1 MKNKLSFCAL
11 ALLILG
17 GVSVPAQAGKVY
29 IPLVDRSA
37 AGSTHATEILIANHG
52 AQARRYST
60 TFLAAGTD
68 GTVRGAASPRVAV
81 AAGRTNRLT
90 GSTTSGRFG
99 LLEIDTAPQLL
110 IDARLN
116 NVPASSPASASA
128 SPVPAISSANALAAN
143 TVAHL
148 LGLNRDGGGSTDVG
162 IVNLASQNAQCTIG
176 FIRADGTAIGTA
188 ATVTIVPLSLRHFGD
203 PLGLLGET
211 QAADARAVVTCDR
224 QFFAYAAVFNP
235 ASLDLVFRTPSAIG
249 TSSLGGTAPPPT
261 GGTPVVFTLDGQI
274 HMPTRGNESK
284 DLLVPLDRQLTLKR
298 MIIEWDV
305 TPGPFTPGFQ
315 DRNHSLIWV
324 YRGVY
329 RSNTIANV
337 NCFGPPRS
345 EVKNTTNVDIAPP
358 NLSAKETPMV
368 FQEGVLY
375 RLRYVY
381 DAELR
386 KSTTTVSTGGTV
398 VASMEQ
404 STTGASNS
412 LVVKAPGVNVHFGH
426 TAAQALE
433 GIEFPTYGWRYGNLR
448 VEMVPY

>member
-1 MKNKLSFCAL
+1 MQARFLTCVF
-11 ALLILG
+11 ALLAAA
-17 GVSVPAQAGKVY
+17 SPAFAGKVY
-29 IPLVDRSA
+29 IPLLDRAA
-37 AGSTHATEILIANHG
+37 AGSTHSTEVLIANNG
-52 AQARRYST
+52 AQERRYSA

-68 GTVRGAASPRVAV
+68 GTVRGAPGTRAGV

-90 GSTTSGRFG
+90 GLTTSGRFG
-99 LLEIDTAPQLL
+99 LLEVDGAPQLL

-116 NVPASSPASASA
+116 NAPAGAPASST
-128 SPVPAISSANALAAN
+128 PVPAISSENALAAN
-143 TVAHL
+143 TTAHL
-148 LGLNRDGGGSTDVG
+148 LGLNRSTGGSTDIG
-162 IVNLASQNAQCTIG
+162 IVNLASQNAQCTLG
-176 FIRADGTAIGTA
+176 FVRADGSSIGTS
-188 ATVTIVPLSLRHFGD
+188 ATVVIVPLSLRHFGD

-235 ASLDLVFRTPSAIG
+235 ASQDLVFRTPSAIG
-249 TSSLGGTAPPPT
+249 TSTLGGGTVPPPI

-274 HMPTRGNESK
+274 HMPARGNESK
-284 DLLVPLDRQLTLKR
+284 DLLVPLDRQLSLKR
-298 MIIEWDV
+298 MVIEWDV

-324 YRGVY
+324 YRGIY

-345 EVKNTTNVDIAPP
+345 ELKNTTNVDIAPP
-358 NLSAKETPMV
+358 NLSAKDTPMV

-404 STTGASNS
+404 STTGASNT

-433 GIEFPTYGWRYGNLR
+433 GIEFPTYGWKYGNLR